1 MEDIKAFQDTLLAP
15 MNAFAAYMTAVGKT
29 ASELQAKARDG
40 MLQSMDNF
48 RSQRSSFQ
56 DSVEKLHQ
64 FEEQAWEQGSK
75 EVAQAWANF
84 DNLVN
89 DATAM
94 FDSERDAYIA
104 RADEQLRSWTQYV
117 EHYSEQAVKMFD
129 EQGQKFNHIADEW
142 RSAQEDSLNRF
153 RDLGAANLERWRA
166 VTASQAAGTAQS
178 ASKPAQESPKKK
190 ASAAAAA

>member
-1 MEDIKAFQDTLLAP
+1 MEDLKAFQDTLLAP
-15 MNAFAAYMTAVGKT
+15 MNAFAAYMSAMGKT

-40 MLQSMDNF
+40 MVQSIANF
-48 RSQRSSFQ
+48 QSQRSTLQ
-56 DSVEKLHQ
+56 DNIEKIHQ

-104 RADEQLRSWTQYV
+104 RADEQLSSWTEYV
-117 EHYSEQAVKMFD
+117 EHYSQQAVKLFD
-129 EQGQKFNHIADEW
+129 EQGEKFTRVADEW
-142 RSAQEDSLNRF
+142 RTAQEDSFNRF

-166 VTASQAAGTAQS
+166 VTASHAANTAQAAT
-178 ASKPAQESPKKK
+178 KPAQETPKKK
-190 ASAAAAA
+190 ANAAAAA